1 METSKRKLKGAI
13 ENQAA
18 LLEYLKDKG
27 ENHNYYK
34 YYSTHNRIEQA
45 IEECALY
52 LTRGDGWNDLE
63 DGLAFSTS
71 RKGFTRFG
79 KCFSF
84 SRSENVAMWM
94 LYGGTEHDGAMLDL
108 TKGFAKKI
116 IATETIQAGY
126 FDDNDKFKSV
136 KSINVKDGCRLFFA
150 DVLYV
155 GEEQGKFTAKRSD
168 ERVDN
173 LECPPSAEGLLTKAY
188 PWSYENEVRLI
199 FEAPN
204 DLIPAAVK
212 CIRVSLECE
221 SNALRNRAYSAP
233 NSKPG
238 GYKPSKL
245 NEKMNWDI
253 CRGCERVKQP

>member
-63 DGLAFSTS
+63 DELAFSTS

-94 LYGGTEHDGAMLDL
+94 LYGGTDHDGAMLDL

-150 DVLYV
+150 DILYV

-199 FEAPN
+199 CEIPN
-204 DLIPAAVK
+204 GSTPNNAD
-212 CIRVSLECE
+212 CMRVPLGGTSDG
-221 SNALRNRAYSAP
+221 LRARAYSAP
-233 NSKPG
+233 NSKSR
-238 GYKPSKL
+238 GYQRSELKGKID
-245 NEKMNWDI
+245 WDI
-253 CRGCERVKQP
+253 CRGCEKHKR